1 MRGTAKLRDKL
12 TYANVISTLCLF
24 LLLGGGA
31 AFAASQLGKNSVGTK
46 QLRKNAVTTAKIK
59 NQAVKSA
66 KLADGAVT
74 AAKLA
79 PGLAIPS
86 PPGPPGAPGGGS
98 TTTSFSFRTSA
109 DETVN
114 NLVQAG
120 GLTIDVSCTGTVLT
134 ATAKTSVD
142 NSSIYSASI
151 DTSNLADP
159 VDNQENDSNFDI
171 GTPRPL
177 LGENSALQVGHTSYA
192 AGTNGPVVEVLWSSE
207 TGTPNVD
214 CLFVGQVTVG

>member
-1 MRGTAKLRDKL
+1 MRGNAKLRDKL

-31 AFAASQLGKNSVGTK
+31 AFAASQLGKNTVGTK
-46 QLRKNAVTTAKIK
+46 QLKKNAVTTAKIK

-79 PGLAIPS
+79 PGVAIS
-86 PPGPPGAPGGGS
+86 GPPGPPGAPAGGS
-98 TTTSFSFRTSA
+98 TTRSFSFRTSA

-134 ATAKTSVD
+134 ATARTSVD
-142 NSSIYSASI
+142 NSSIFTASI
-151 DTSNLADP
+151 DTANSADP
-159 VDNQENDSNFDI
+159 VTNQENDSDFDI
-171 GTPRPL
+171 EDFRGL
-177 LGENSALQVGHTSYA
+177 LLEDMNLQIGHTSYA
-192 AGTNGPVVEVLWSSE
+192 AGTNGPVVNVQWSSAVG
-207 TGTPNVD
+207 TGNFD